1 MGHMGSTTLTAAPRG
16 TGAKETEMNITK
28 ITIRGLNAANMG
40 PATDSDAAGYRQ
52 WLAAEL
58 EREFPGAEVETV
70 EADSTRCTEVEVE
83 SEDDYDAAI
92 GAVQEFVEDALGR
105 CNWEWVTTP
114 THTGKYQ
121 VEANGHVF
129 GIYEADT
136 AQAARDLCAIEA
148 GYKSEADMVDQLER
162 ASELIATE
170 V

>member
-1 MGHMGSTTLTAAPRG
+1 
-16 TGAKETEMNITK
+16 MNITK

-58 EREFPGAEVETV
+58 ECEFPGAVVETV
-70 EADSTRCTEVEVE
+70 EADSTRCTDVEVDD
-83 SEDDYDAAI
+83 EDDYAAAI
-92 GAVQEFVEDALGR
+92 GAVQEFVEDACGR
-105 CNWEWVTTP
+105 CNWGWVTAP

-136 AQAARDLCAIEA
+136 AQAARDLCAVDA
-148 GYKSEADMVDQLER
+148 GYKSEADMVDQLEQ

-170 V
+170 A

>member
-1 MGHMGSTTLTAAPRG
+1 
-16 TGAKETEMNITK
+16 MNITK
-28 ITIRGLNAANMG
+28 ITVRGLNAASMG
-40 PATDSDAAGYRQ
+40 EASDSDAAGYRQ

-92 GAVQEFVEDALGR
+92 GAVQEFVEDARGR

-114 THTGKYQ
+114 THAGKYQ
-121 VEANGHVF
+121 VEANGHVY

-148 GYKSEADMVDQLER
+148 GYKSEADMVSQLER
-162 ASELIATE
+162 SSELIATE